1 MASILG
7 IDIGGTFTDA
17 FLGDDKGNVA
27 TAKVPSTPPNFAEG
41 LLNAVDT
48 LAKLRG
54 LASDQS
60 LADVDFLCHGT
71 TATLN
76 ALVTGNVAKVGLLTT
91 KGHRDSIYIMNIE
104 GRYAGL
110 GSEQIQDVAST
121 RKPPPLVPKRMT
133 KEITE
138 RVDYQG
144 SVVVEINEKEART
157 AIRELLAEGVDA
169 IAVSLLWSFAN
180 PDHEQRLKKLI
191 EQESPETY
199 VSLSSDVSPK
209 MREYA
214 RTVTTVMNA
223 QVGPTLRDYLAPLK
237 GELAARGLKGPLMIM
252 QGSGGTV
259 SADDA
264 PAQAI
269 TTIGSVLTGGVV
281 GALDLGHRLGHK
293 NIITSDIGGTTFLV
307 GMVVDGQPVF
317 ANSTTLNQ
325 FTISTPMM
333 KVTSIGSGGGAIAW
347 VDPGK
352 NLRVGP
358 RSAGARPGPAC
369 FDQGGTEPTVTDAN
383 LVLRILDSDAFA
395 GGTKALDIKLARA
408 AIEEHIAQPLGMD
421 VEQAAAAIFAIQ
433 NAQTADLLRS
443 VVVGQGHDPRDFV
456 LYAFGGG
463 GPVHCFAYG
472 GDLGVKEIYIPLGD
486 TNAFSAYGL
495 TTSDVVLSAELSD
508 PQTYPFDARRVEQQF
523 VELENG
529 LRARLQAQN
538 MPFTEIEMRRELDIR
553 YTAQMF
559 EVPTPVSATS
569 LKDEDLKVIIRD
581 FENIYSQMFGEG
593 TGFADAGYQLI
604 SHRVFGIGRV
614 AFKPELPTVEKAPS
628 SDASDAVRN
637 TRSVFLEP
645 QLGWE
650 ATTIYDYSKLAHGH
664 QLSGPAVIEAGST
677 TVVVPRNATARIDE
691 LGNVVLTLE
700 GRDL

>member
-17 FLGDDKGNVA
+17 FLGDDQGNVT
-27 TAKVPSTPPNFAEG
+27 TAKVPSTPPNFADG
-41 LLNAVDT
+41 LLNAVDE
-48 LAKLRG
+48 LGRRRG
-54 LASDQS
+54 LQHDQA
-60 LADVDFLCHGT
+60 LADVDFISHGT
-71 TATLN
+71 TAALN
-76 ALVTGNVAKVGLLTT
+76 ALVTGNVARVGLLTT

-110 GSEQIQDVAST
+110 GSDEIQDVQGT
-121 RKPPPLVPKRMT
+121 RKPPPLIPKRMV
-133 KEITE
+133 KEMTE

-144 SVVVEINEKEART
+144 KVVVELDESEALT
-157 AIRELLAEGVDA
+157 AIRELLDEGVDA

-180 PDHEQRLKKLI
+180 PEHEHRLKKLI
-191 EQESPETY
+191 EQESPQTY
-199 VSLSSDVSPK
+199 VCLSSDVSPK
-209 MREYA
+209 MREYT

-223 QVGPTLRDYLAPLK
+223 QVGPTLRDYLGPLK
-237 GELAARGLKGPLMIM
+237 VELAERGLQGPLMVM

-264 PAQAI
+264 PGQAI

-281 GALDLGHRLGHK
+281 GAMNLGKRLGHQ

-307 GMVVDGQPVF
+307 GMVVDGEPVF
-317 ANSTTLNQ
+317 ANTTTLNQ

-347 VDPGK
+347 LDAGK

-358 RSAGARPGPAC
+358 RSAGALPGPSC
-369 FDQGGTEPTVTDAN
+369 FGHGGLEPTVTDAN
-383 LVLRILDSDAFA
+383 LVLGILNSDAFA
-395 GGTKALDIKLARA
+395 GGTKPLDIELARN
-408 AIEEHIAQPLGMD
+408 AIASHIGEPLGLD

-433 NAQTADLLRS
+433 NAQTADLVRS

-472 GDLGVKEIYIPLGD
+472 GDLGIKEIYIPLGD

-495 TTSDVVLSAELSD
+495 TTSDVVLSAEISD
-508 PQTYPFDARRVEQQF
+508 PATHPFDPARIEGQF
-523 VELENG
+523 TALEDG
-529 LRARLQAQN
+529 LRARLQGQD
-538 MPFTEIEMRRELDIR
+538 MPFSDIEMRRELDIR

-559 EVPTPVSATS
+559 EVPTPVKNGLHTH
-569 LKDEDLKVIIRD
+569 EDMAEVITD

-593 TGFADAGYQLI
+593 TGFADAGYQVI
-604 SHRVFGIGRV
+604 NHRVFGIGRV
-614 AFKPELPTVEKAPS
+614 AFKPELPTVVKAPDA
-628 SDASDAVRN
+628 DASSAVHA
-637 TRSVFLEP
+637 TRPVFLDP

-650 ATTIYDYSKLAHGH
+650 DTTIYDYAKLAYGH
-664 QLSGPAVIEAGST
+664 RLEGPAVIEAGTT
-677 TVVVPRNATARIDE
+677 TVVVPRNAVAVVDS
-691 LGNVVLTLE
+691 LGNVVLHLTT
-700 GRDL
+700 GSI

>member
-17 FLGDDKGNVA
+17 FLGDDAGNVT
-27 TAKVPSTPPNFAEG
+27 TAKVPSTPPDFETG
-41 LLNAVDT
+41 LLNAIDA
-48 LAKLRG
+48 LAAQRG
-54 LASDQS
+54 LPREQA

-71 TATLN
+71 TAALN
-76 ALVTGNVAKVGLLTT
+76 ALVTGNVSRVGLLTT

-110 GSEQIQDVAST
+110 GAEELQDVFST
-121 RKPPPLVPKRMT
+121 RKPPPLIPKQMT
-133 KEITE
+133 REVTE
-138 RVDYQG
+138 RIDYAG
-144 SVVVEINEKEART
+144 RVVVPLDEDGARR
-157 AIRELLAEGVDA
+157 AVRELLDQGVDA

-180 PDHEQRLKKLI
+180 AEHEQLLKKII
-191 EQESPETY
+191 ESESPGTY
-199 VSLSSDVSPK
+199 VALSSEVSPK
-209 MREYA
+209 IREYP

-237 GELAARGLKGPLMIM
+237 DELALRGLTGPLMIM

-281 GALDLGHRLGHK
+281 GARNLGAELGHR

-307 GMVVDGQPVF
+307 GLVVDGEPVF

-347 VDPGK
+347 LDKG

-369 FDQGGTEPTVTDAN
+369 YSQGGHEPTVTDAN
-383 LVLRILDSDAFA
+383 LVLGILDSNAFA
-395 GGTKALDIKLARA
+395 GGERRLDIELARQ
-408 AIEEHIAQPLGMD
+408 AIATHIGDPLGLG
-421 VEQAAAAIFAIQ
+421 VEDAAAAIFAIQ

-443 VVVGQGHDPRDFV
+443 VVVGQGFDPRDFV

-463 GPVHCFAYG
+463 GPAHCFAYG
-472 GDLGVKEIYIPLGD
+472 GDLGIEEIYVPLGD

-495 TTSDVVLSAELSD
+495 TTSDVILSAEMSD
-508 PQTYPFDARRVEQQF
+508 PASYPFDAARIERGF
-523 VELENG
+523 TELEDG
-529 LRARLQAQN
+529 LRQRLLDQGLT
-538 MPFTEIEMRRELDIR
+538 FSEVEMRRELDLR

-559 EVPTPVSATS
+559 EVAVPVPNGTMDDASMDA
-569 LKDEDLKVIIRD
+569 VVAD
-581 FENIYSQMFGEG
+581 FESIYAQRFGAG
-593 TGFADAGYQLI
+593 TGHAGAGYQVMN
-604 SHRVFGIGRV
+604 HRVFGIGKV
-614 AFKPELPTVEKAPS
+614 GFKPRLPT
-628 SDASDAVRN
+628 SDEPVPADPAQAVRS
-637 TRSVFLEP
+637 TRPVFIDS

-650 ATTIYDYSKLAHGH
+650 ETTIYDYTRLRYGH
-664 QLSGPAVIEAGST
+664 ELPGPAVIEAVST
-677 TVVVPRNATARIDE
+677 TVVVPRGATARVDR
-691 LGNVVLTLE
+691 LRNVVLTLND
-700 GRDL
+700 RSN